1 MAINSIVSI
10 QDVSRISGIK
20 PIREGFSETATFPAE
35 GPIQDFKTVFNSL
48 IDNVEAT
55 EATAE
60 EDLYKLSIG
69 QVDDL
74 HTMMI
79 NSARAEIALQTMVQ
93 LRNKVLDAY
102 TEIMRI
108 NL

>member
-1 MAINSIVSI
+1 MAIDPIVPIRNLSG
-10 QDVSRISGIK
+10 ISGIN
-20 PIREGFSETATFPAE
+20 PIREGFSDTFPTRE
-35 GPIQDFKTVFNSL
+35 PVQDFKAVFNSL
-48 IDNVEAT
+48 INNVEASEAIT
-55 EATAE
+55 EA
-60 EDLYKLSIG
+60 DSYKLSVG

-102 TEIMRI
+102 SEIMRI